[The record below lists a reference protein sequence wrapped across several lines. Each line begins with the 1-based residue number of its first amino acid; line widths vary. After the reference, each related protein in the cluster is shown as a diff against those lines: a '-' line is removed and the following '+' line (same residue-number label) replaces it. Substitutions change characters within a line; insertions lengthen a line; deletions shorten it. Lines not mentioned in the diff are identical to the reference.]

1 MKLRAVSAG
10 LMCSLTRY
18 MLVPL
23 LVFWVGASA
32 LANDFAEA
40 ETLRKA
46 GFYNDAFPIYMRLAE
61 AGDAPAQN
69 AVGLM
74 LQGGLGTPENMEAS
88 FAWLK
93 RSAEQGY
100 TPGQANLGAAYR
112 FGRGTPQDFK
122 ESIQWLRKGANGGS
136 PTAMYN
142 LGVML
147 HQGKGIQVDDVEA
160 LKWFLLAREFGHKDG
175 AHNVTAISYLVDSAG
190 QKRAED
196 AANEWLGTY
205 RKKKD
210 SPLAGSEQ

>member
-1 MKLRAVSAG
+1 MKSRAGPVS
-10 LMCSLTRY
+10 LICSLTRY
-18 MLVPL
+18 MLVPP
-23 LVFWVGASA
+23 LVFWVGATA

-61 AGDAPAQN
+61 TGDAPAQN
-69 AVGLM
+69 AVGVM
-74 LQGGLGTPENMEAS
+74 LQGGLGTPKNMEAS
-88 FAWLK
+88 FVWLK

-112 FGRGTPQDFK
+112 FGRGTPEDFQQ
-122 ESIQWLRKGANGGS
+122 SIQWLRKGANGGS

-147 HQGKGIQVDDVEA
+147 HQGKGVQVDDVEA
-160 LKWFLLAREFGHKDG
+160 LKWFLLAREFGHKDA
-175 AHNVTAISYLVDSAG
+175 AHNVGATANFVDSAG

-205 RKKKD
+205 RKKKRD
-210 SPLAGSEQ
+210 SPTGSDQ

>member
-1 MKLRAVSAG
+1 
-10 LMCSLTRY
+10 
-18 MLVPL
+18 
-23 LVFWVGASA
+23 
-32 LANDFAEA
+32 
-40 ETLRKA
+40 
-46 GFYNDAFPIYMRLAE
+46 
-61 AGDAPAQN
+61 
-69 AVGLM
+69 
-74 LQGGLGTPENMEAS
+74 MEAS

-122 ESIQWLRKGANGGS
+122 ESIRWLRRGANGGS

-175 AHNVTAISYLVDSAG
+175 AHNVTATAYLVDSAA

-210 SPLAGSEQ
+210 SPQRGQSNRSRSHGNGGFGEKRTAALGPQETLQHLQSRHSSARLKPAA